1 MYDAAINKKSVA
13 KSNQNFLVEGAIDF
27 SLHITQQQCF
37 RTQKLRLYSYIQTNL
52 ITEKHSAGW
61 VKLNKESKVAALV
74 SSNVP
79 LQLLVSSMD
88 EQLFLFS
95 AVCFVFL
102 IAKAAPNMGDD
113 FGFPV
118 LLDGVTDT

>member
-1 MYDAAINKKSVA
+1 M
-13 KSNQNFLVEGAIDF
+13 
-27 SLHITQQQCF
+27 
-37 RTQKLRLYSYIQTNL
+37 
-52 ITEKHSAGW
+52 
-61 VKLNKESKVAALV
+61 AALV

-79 LQLLVSSMD
+79 LQLLDSSMD